1 MHQVCILSVRSQPT
15 ATTSETVSEFEYRA
29 TRLVL
34 PRWWLTPGTRWTES
48 HARAPLLRH
57 VPSTRSG
64 RAQRPCRRPDNVQH
78 AYEPLRGLLPR
89 LDPGISRSLRHV
101 DDLAGQD
108 GQSQVD
114 RKRWRSRGPTFWR
127 LELGRFVSCLKL
139 VSRDGIN
146 TTLAGHL
153 SSPTAIGLS
162 SALVSASSGKPRM
175 RLGHRER
182 RGSPWKG
189 SC

>member
-1 MHQVCILSVRSQPT
+1 M
-15 ATTSETVSEFEYRA
+15 
-29 TRLVL
+29 L

-48 HARAPLLRH
+48 RARAPLLRH

-78 AYEPLRGLLPR
+78 AHEPLRGLLPR

-127 LELGRFVSCLKL
+127 LELGRSVSDPIV
-139 VSRDGIN
+139 VSGDRVN
-146 TTLAGHL
+146 TTLDGHL
-153 SSPTAIGLS
+153 SSLTAIGS
-162 SALVSASSGKPRM
+162 PSTLVSASSGKPRM

-189 SC
+189 AC